1 MNKRTSHP
9 FFALALP
16 LALGLVLSVGLLTG
30 LALAQ
35 APVEDPTDSYT
46 TWLILDS
53 ARPVDEVLPGL
64 LEQLAA
70 FQAGGRIVSFDSVP
84 QASAPGAVSGVR
96 VVARGDTDW
105 LGRLPG
111 VLAAVPTLPPAPP
124 QEVGIQAMTVITGRV
139 TEAADPIT
147 PINGAFVDAYDGVT
161 FMYLGSGADVTDAD
175 GYYTITVD
183 SPYNQVK
190 LYFDAAGYAPEWF
203 DNQPSFGTADSI
215 AASGP
220 TVTGKNAQL
229 ERANAAL
236 VGTVVFTPGGQSVDG
251 AWVDVYQATDGY
263 WWGTATTVGGAFT
276 LTGLISDVYK
286 VLVSGPPAAAEWYQ
300 DYPATYD
307 FNADLAAATPVV
319 LAGGTT
325 QTLAIQVE
333 RTAVITGRLTDA
345 VTGQPIRNAHDSVV
359 LYAGSGA
366 GPVTWADTD
375 ASGVYTLAGGI
386 GAGSYK
392 IWFGPGDYEP
402 ELYDN
407 FPSDDNVPPIRN
419 FDPATLVT
427 LAAGQTLTNINA
439 ALSPTG
445 SAAITGQVTSYNGT
459 PLADVDVELWELDP
473 ATGDFANSFYV
484 VETDASGVYTFT
496 GLANGVYRVRV
507 GAHEEIQVW
516 PIPPFELVTLT
527 LNDPDIAPHAVEW
540 FNNANVIATATN
552 ITVTDGISQTG
563 KDVQLALGGCLA
575 GKILDSNGVA
585 MSWEPFLVYQVENN
599 NQPIPVWLGYW
610 PSWTVEDLWPAITDD
625 AGYGEFRACGLPT
638 GSYVLSCDQV
648 DPGLLLVLAGIET
661 GNRVGQRIT
670 ATVTAGQVTDIGVCT
685 VDLNRVYLP
694 SILR

>member
-1 MNKRTSHP
+1 VNRRTSHP

-16 LALGLVLSVGLLTG
+16 LALGLVLSVGLLAS

-35 APVEDPTDSYT
+35 APVEEPAEGYT

-53 ARPVDEVLPGL
+53 ARPVDEILPGL

-70 FQAGGRIVSFDSVP
+70 FQAAGRIVSFDPVP
-84 QASAPGAVSGVR
+84 QASAPNAVSGVR
-96 VVARGDTDW
+96 VVARGETDW
-105 LGRLPG
+105 LDRLPG
-111 VLAAVPTLPPAPP
+111 VLAAMPILPPAPP
-124 QEVGIQAMTVITGRV
+124 QEVGIQAITVITGRV

-147 PINGAFVDAYDGVT
+147 PINGAYVDAYDGVT

-183 SPYNQVK
+183 SPYDQVK

-203 DNQPSFGTADSI
+203 DNKPSFGTADTI

-236 VGTVVFTPGGQSVDG
+236 VGTVVFTPGGQPVDG

-263 WWGTATTVGGAFT
+263 WWATATTVGGAFT

-286 VLVSGPPAAAEWYQ
+286 VQVSGPPAAAEWYQ
-300 DYPATYD
+300 DHPATYD

-319 LAGGTT
+319 LAAETT
-325 QTLAIQVE
+325 RTLAIQVE

-345 VTGQPIRNAHDSVV
+345 VTGQPISNTLDAVV
-359 LYAGSGA
+359 LYTGSGD
-366 GPVTWADTD
+366 GPVAWADTD

-392 IWFGPGDYEP
+392 IWFGPGGYEP

-407 FPSDDNVPPIRN
+407 FPSDDNVPPVKN
-419 FDPATLVT
+419 FGLATLVT

-439 ALSPTG
+439 ALNPSG
-445 SAAITGQVTSYNGT
+445 SAAITGRVTSYNGT

-507 GAHEEIQVW
+507 GAYEEITVW
-516 PIPPFELVTLT
+516 PIPPFELLT
-527 LNDPDIAPHAVEW
+527 FTVNDPDIAPHAVEW
-540 FNNANVIATATN
+540 FNDANVITTATN
-552 ITVTDGISQTG
+552 ITITDGISQTG

-585 MSWEPFLVYQVENN
+585 MSLEPFLVYQVENN
-599 NQPIPVWLGYW
+599 NQAIPVWLSYLSG
-610 PSWTVEDLWPAITDD
+610 WTIADWFPPFTDD

-648 DPGLLLVLAGIET
+648 DAGFLFSGT

-670 ATVTAGQVTDIGVCT
+670 ATVTAGQVTDVGVCT

-694 SILR
+694 SIFRQMN